1 EKEMDNG
8 VMKLT
13 TFKRMRKRRL
23 EPVCHSKDIV
33 SDLSAFPYA
42 CQTGKTTKVSEV
54 TSASERSSPCFFDGF
69 CRGQRSK
76 RRRIPREMTIA
87 SDAAVCKDHVM
98 QKHQQQLHLRAH
110 ARRRRKS
117 KQVVEVLSDSE
128 ETPPHSL
135 HCRGQ
140 PKRRGNCSNTITRQ
154 QGKLDTN
161 KFTCYLENMWRGF
174 PEEKRHS
181 VTYIDCFW
189 FELYTKDSNKAKVMS
204 WIKKKGIFSK
214 RYVFVPIVKWCHWS
228 LLILCHLGENIQ
240 SKTRSPCMLLLDS
253 LQMAEPMRLEPG
265 IRKFV
270 LDIFEAEERT
280 EKKELI
286 RKIPFLVPKV
296 PQQRD
301 GKECGKFVLYYINLF
316 LESAPKNF
324 SLHEGYPYFL
334 KEDWFTPEGLECF
347 CRSLDSMCD

>member
-13 TFKRMRKRRL
+13 TFKRMMKRRL
-23 EPVCHSKDIV
+23 EPACHSKDIV
-33 SDLSAFPYA
+33 SNLSAFPYA
-42 CQTGKTTKVSEV
+42 CQTGNTTQVSEV
-54 TSASERSSPCFFDGF
+54 TSTSERSSPCFFYGF

-76 RRRIPREMTIA
+76 RRRIPREMAVA
-87 SDAAVCKDHVM
+87 SGAAVCKDLVM
-98 QKHQQQLHLRAH
+98 QKHQHQLHYRAH
-110 ARRRRKS
+110 AHRRRKS

-140 PKRRGNCSNTITRQ
+140 PKRRVNCSNTITRQ

-161 KFTCYLENMWRGF
+161 KFTCYLENMWRSF

-214 RYVFVPIVKWCHWS
+214 RYVFIPIVKW
-228 LLILCHLGENIQ
+228 
-240 SKTRSPCMLLLDS
+240 
-253 LQMAEPMRLEPG
+253 
-265 IRKFV
+265 FV

-286 RKIPFLVPKV
+286 RKIPLLIPK
-296 PQQRD
+296 
-301 GKECGKFVLYYINLF
+301 
-316 LESAPKNF
+316 
-324 SLHEGYPYFL
+324 L

-347 CRSLDSMCD
+347 CRSLGFMCD